1 MDHETIVQLLPWYVN
16 GTLPPHERAAVE
28 SELASCPLCAREL
41 AELQRIHA
49 AMHEIDVDA
58 PGPSES
64 LFSRTLA
71 RIDSEKQTKPPTF
84 SLREWWRQLS
94 APGKIAALVPAALA
108 IALIVVA
115 IRQAALRPTAIGT
128 PEVRDEIRAGTTADV
143 YSVSSG
149 QPNASS
155 GSARQEKSLGTVTTR
170 ASSSLV
176 QAPAGV
182 AAVNAA
188 APPPAAAR
196 ESAIQTESTLPPPAF
211 AGRILQRPQLIR
223 TGSMSLLVPDVER
236 AVGQLTA
243 LAQMQFGDVVSLD
256 DETPSQP
263 GVRHTAQVQL
273 SVPSDRFDGTM
284 AALAKIG
291 AVQSR
296 SINAENVSDQIVDAQ
311 ARLRN
316 LRHTEADMLRILD
329 RSGKIPD
336 VLDVTQQIAQVRE
349 QIEQLDAQL
358 QSMQHRVAYSTI
370 SIAIEDEKPVASA
383 EPSFGTQL
391 GDAWTAAT
399 RSVRNVS
406 LKLAS
411 VVLLLVAFAPY
422 WLTISIIALVIANRL
437 RKA

>member
-41 AELQRIHA
+41 AELQRVHA

-64 LFSRTLA
+64 LFGRTLA
-71 RIDSEKQTKPPTF
+71 RIDSKDQTRPRAF
-84 SLREWWRQLS
+84 SLREWWRELS
-94 APGKIAALVPAALA
+94 SLGKIAALVPAALA
-108 IALIVVA
+108 IALVVEAVHLTSMTSYSPSA
-115 IRQAALRPTAIGT
+115 INTPAATDEVAQSGVAGRPYPVPAEPPKSIG
-128 PEVRDEIRAGTTADV
+128 A
-143 YSVSSG
+143 
-149 QPNASS
+149 
-155 GSARQEKSLGTVTTR
+155 VTTR
-170 ASSSLV
+170 GASSVV
-176 QAPAGV
+176 QV
-182 AAVNAA
+182 QSQA
-188 APPPAAAR
+188 APPANGPAR
-196 ESAIQTESTLPPPAF
+196 ESAFKAVAPPPTF
-211 AGRILQRPQLIR
+211 GGHILQRPQLIR

-236 AVGQLTA
+236 AVGELNA
-243 LAQMQFGDVVSLD
+243 LAQTQFGDVISLD

-263 GVRHTAQVQL
+263 GVRHTAQIQL
-273 SVPSDRFDGTM
+273 SVPADRFDETM
-284 AALAKIG
+284 AALAKFG

-296 SINAENVSDQIVDAQ
+296 SINAENVTDQIVDAQ

-370 SIAIEDEKPVASA
+370 SVAIEDEKPVASA
-383 EPSFGTQL
+383 EPSVGSQL
-391 GDAWTAAT
+391 GDAWTAAK
-399 RSVRNVS
+399 RSARDVS

-422 WLTISIIALVIANRL
+422 WLAITVIALLVANRL

>member
-16 GTLPPHERAAVE
+16 GTLPSHERAAVE

-41 AELQRIHA
+41 EELQRVHA

-64 LFSRTLA
+64 LFGRTLA
-71 RIDSEKQTKPPTF
+71 RVDSEKQAKPQTF
-84 SLREWWRQLS
+84 SLGGWWRRLS
-94 APGKIAALVPAALA
+94 SPGKIAALVPAALA
-108 IALIVVA
+108 IALVIVA
-115 IRQAALRPTAIGT
+115 MRQAAFRNVSVTSAI
-128 PEVRDEIRAGTTADV
+128 
-143 YSVSSG
+143 
-149 QPNASS
+149 NAP
-155 GSARQEKSLGTVTTR
+155 TVTESSVRSGVAADQVAGGPSEVSRSAGAVASR
-170 ASSSLV
+170 ATSSLV
-176 QAPAGV
+176 RPPAPPANPARADAFKV
-182 AAVNAA
+182 AA
-188 APPPAAAR
+188 
-196 ESAIQTESTLPPPAF
+196 TPPPAF
-211 AGRILQRPQLIR
+211 GGRTLQRPQLIR
-223 TGSMSLLVPDVER
+223 TGSMSLLVPDVEH
-236 AVGQLTA
+236 AVGQLA
-243 LAQMQFGDVVSLD
+243 MLAQMQFGDVVSLD
-256 DETPSQP
+256 DQTPSQP
-263 GVRHTAQVQL
+263 GIRHTAQVQL
-273 SVPSDRFDGTM
+273 SVPADRFDDTM

-370 SIAIEDEKPVASA
+370 SVAIEDEKPVASA
-383 EPSFGTQL
+383 EPSLGAQL
-391 GDAWTAAT
+391 SDSWAAAT

-422 WLTISIIALVIANRL
+422 WVVISIVALLVANRL
-437 RKA
+437 RKT

>member
-41 AELQRIHA
+41 AELQRVHA

-58 PGPSES
+58 PGLSET

-71 RIDSEKQTKPPTF
+71 RIDSQTQPKPRAF
-84 SLREWWRQLS
+84 SLRDWWNQLS
-94 APGKIAALVPAALA
+94 SAGKVAALVPAALA
-108 IALIVVA
+108 IALVFVA
-115 IRQAALRPTAIGT
+115 IRFTTGSLNRPIAINAPVATDEVARSGAAGGPVPVPAEPQKTLNGVTARGGASLAQSA
-128 PEVRDEIRAGTTADV
+128 PEAAPVA
-143 YSVSSG
+143 
-149 QPNASS
+149 N
-155 GSARQEKSLGTVTTR
+155 
-170 ASSSLV
+170 
-176 QAPAGV
+176 APARE
-182 AAVNAA
+182 AVMKMEATP
-188 APPPAAAR
+188 APA
-196 ESAIQTESTLPPPAF
+196 PAF
-211 AGRILQRPQLIR
+211 GGRILQRPQLIR
-223 TGSMSLLVPDVER
+223 TASMSLLVPDVER
-236 AVGQLTA
+236 AVGQLTS
-243 LAQMQFGDVVSLD
+243 LAQLQFGDVVSLD

-263 GVRHTAQVQL
+263 GVRHSAQVQL
-273 SVPSDRFDGTM
+273 SVPADRFDETM
-284 AALAKIG
+284 ASLAKIG
-291 AVQSR
+291 AAQSR
-296 SINAENVSDQIVDAQ
+296 AISAENVSDQIVDAQ

-370 SIAIEDEKPVASA
+370 SVSIEDEKPVASV

-391 GDAWTAAT
+391 GDAWQAAL
-399 RSVRNVS
+399 RSLRNVS

-411 VVLLLVAFAPY
+411 VLLVLVAFAPY
-422 WLTISIIALVIANRL
+422 WLAITIIALLVANRL
-437 RKA
+437 RKT

>member
-41 AELQRIHA
+41 AELQRVHA
-49 AMHEIDVDA
+49 AMHELDVDA

-71 RIDSEKQTKPPTF
+71 RIDSEKQAKTRAF

-94 APGKIAALVPAALA
+94 SPGKIAALVPAALA
-108 IALIVVA
+108 IALIIVA
-115 IRQAALRPTAIGT
+115 IRQSALRPTAVGT
-128 PEVRDEIRAGTTADV
+128 PVANDEIVRSSNTADV
-143 YSVSSG
+143 YSVPRSQS
-149 QPNASS
+149 
-155 GSARQEKSLGTVTTR
+155 KTIGTVNSR
-170 ASSSLV
+170 ASSALA
-176 QAPAGV
+176 QAQSGAVAG
-182 AAVNAA
+182 NAP
-188 APPPAAAR
+188 APPPSAAR
-196 ESAIQTESTLPPPAF
+196 EGSLNGTLNIVSTLPPPAF
-211 AGRILQRPQLIR
+211 AGRLQRPQLIR

-236 AVGQLTA
+236 AVGQLTT

-263 GVRHTAQVQL
+263 GVRHTAQIQL
-273 SVPSDRFDGTM
+273 SVPADRFDETM
-284 AALAKIG
+284 TALAKMG

-422 WLTISIIALVIANRL
+422 WLTITVIALLVANRL
-437 RKA
+437 RKP

>member
-41 AELQRIHA
+41 AELQRVHA

-64 LFSRTLA
+64 LFGRTLA
-71 RIDSEKQTKPPTF
+71 RIDSQPQTTPRAF
-84 SLREWWRQLS
+84 SLRDWWRQLS
-94 APGKIAALVPAALA
+94 SLGKVAALVPAALA
-108 IALIVVA
+108 IALVVVA
-115 IRQAALRPTAIGT
+115 VRFSSGPMYKPTAINAPVAT
-128 PEVRDEIRAGTTADV
+128 DEVVQTGVAGRPYPVPAEQAKSLGAVTTRSATANV
-143 YSVSSG
+143 YSV
-149 QPNASS
+149 NA
-155 GSARQEKSLGTVTTR
+155 Q
-170 ASSSLV
+170 
-176 QAPAGV
+176 
-182 AAVNAA
+182 A
-188 APPPAAAR
+188 APPPNAPARDAELHSKIAA
-196 ESAIQTESTLPPPAF
+196 IPVPTF
-211 AGRILQRPQLIR
+211 GGRVLQRPQLIR

-236 AVGQLTA
+236 AVAQLTA
-243 LAQMQFGDVVSLD
+243 LAQLQFGDVISLD

-273 SVPSDRFDGTM
+273 SVPADRFDETM

-291 AVQSR
+291 AAQSR

-358 QSMQHRVAYSTI
+358 QSMQHRVSYSTI
-370 SIAIEDEKPVASA
+370 SVAIEDEKAVASA

-391 GDAWTAAT
+391 SDAWTSAT

-422 WLTISIIALVIANRL
+422 WLAITVIALLIANRL
-437 RKA
+437 RNKV

>member
-16 GTLPPHERAAVE
+16 GMLPPHERAAVE
-28 SELASCPLCAREL
+28 SELTSCPLCAREL
-41 AELQRIHA
+41 AELQRVHA
-49 AMHEIDVDA
+49 AMHEIDIDA

-71 RIDSEKQTKPPTF
+71 RIDSEKQTKPRAF
-84 SLREWWRQLS
+84 SLREWWNQLS
-94 APGKIAALVPAALA
+94 SLGKVAALVPAALA
-108 IALIVVA
+108 VAFVITAVHFTTGALYKPSAINAPVA
-115 IRQAALRPTAIGT
+115 TDEVARSGAAGGPIPVPAEPQKSLNGITVRGAAAL
-128 PEVRDEIRAGTTADV
+128 V
-143 YSVSSG
+143 
-149 QPNASS
+149 Q
-155 GSARQEKSLGTVTTR
+155 SA
-170 ASSSLV
+170 
-176 QAPAGV
+176 P
-182 AAVNAA
+182 AA
-188 APPPAAAR
+188 APPYAPARDAALT
-196 ESAIQTESTLPPPAF
+196 SKIAAQAPAF
-211 AGRILQRPQLIR
+211 GGRILQRPQLIR

-236 AVGQLTA
+236 AVAQLTA

-256 DETPSQP
+256 DEMPSQP
-263 GVRHTAQVQL
+263 GMRHTAQVQL
-273 SVPSDRFDGTM
+273 SVPADRFDATM

-291 AVQSR
+291 AAQSR
-296 SINAENVSDQIVDAQ
+296 SINAENVTDQIIDAQ

-349 QIEQLDAQL
+349 QIEQIDAQL

-370 SIAIEDEKPVASA
+370 SVAIEDEKPVASA

-391 GDAWTAAT
+391 GDSWAAAM

-411 VVLLLVAFAPY
+411 IVLVLVAFAPY
-422 WLTISIIALVIANRL
+422 WLVITIIALLIANRL
-437 RKA
+437 RKR